1 MTNQKRLA
9 RLKHET
15 ELRGNFL
22 KVLSDDPHTEKTTLM
37 AAIITLLTEQ
47 NAQCEVMN
55 FNAIRN
61 EFDTTMNLLFDGLA
75 TKHKAKGR

>member
-1 MTNQKRLA
+1 MTNQKRLT
-9 RLKHET
+9 RLKYET

-22 KVLSDDPHTEKTTLM
+22 KVLSDDPHAEKTTLM

-47 NAQCEVMN
+47 NAQCGVMD

-61 EFDTTMNLLFDGLA
+61 EFDTTMSFLFDGLSP
-75 TKHKAKGR
+75 KHKAKGR

>member
-1 MTNQKRLA
+1 MVNQKRLA
-9 RLKHET
+9 RLKYET
-15 ELRGNFL
+15 ELRGSFL
-22 KVLSDDPHTEKTTLM
+22 KVLSDDPYAEKTTLM

-47 NAQCEVMN
+47 NSQCEVMD

-61 EFDTTMNLLFDGLA
+61 EFDTIMNLLFDGRS